1 MNISSAKAFLA
12 VVSTKSI
19 SSAAEMLYLSQSTV
33 SFQLKTLEEDI
44 GVKLI
49 ERKKGHRQIEIT
61 PKGLECIPIAERFVQ
76 VWNEAHEL
84 QNKNTDILTISSVDS
99 LNNYAFSAFYEQ
111 LLFGDSPMRLKV
123 FTHQT
128 SEIFEHVDNRTADVG
143 FVLSQRKYQNIIAK
157 PIFRE
162 KLVLAQLKDEE
173 PKHNYI
179 LQASDLD
186 FSSEILFDWG
196 PEFSQW
202 HDARCPHDVR
212 SILQVDTI
220 GMLMHYLR
228 KKYWTIL
235 PSSIVES
242 LKKDY
247 PIYGF
252 EIDEGPPD
260 RICYKLTH
268 RFPKP
273 SQVATIQSFE
283 KQLEEYL
290 LKNKYVFDYE

>member
-1 MNISSAKAFLA
+1 MDISSAKVFLA

-19 SSAAEMLYLSQSTV
+19 SRAAEMLYLSQSTI
-33 SFQLKTLEEDI
+33 SFQLKSLEAEI

-49 ERKKGHRQIEIT
+49 ERRRGHRQVEIT
-61 PKGLECIPIAERFVQ
+61 PKGSEFISIAERFVQ

-84 QNKNTDILTISSVDS
+84 QNKNTDNLVISSVDS

-111 LLFGDSPMRLKV
+111 LLFGENPMRLKV

-128 SEIFEHVDNRTADVG
+128 PEIFEQVDNRMADVG
-143 FVLSQRKYQNIIAK
+143 FVLSQRKYQNVIAK
-157 PIFRE
+157 SIFRE
-162 KLVLAQLKDEE
+162 KLVFAQLKDKKPDENC
-173 PKHNYI
+173 KFH
-179 LQASDLD
+179 ASDLD
-186 FSSEILFDWG
+186 FNMEILFDWG

-202 HDARCPHDVR
+202 HSAWCRHDIH

-228 KKYWTIL
+228 NNYWAIL
-235 PSSIVES
+235 PSSIVKS
-242 LKKDY
+242 LQKNY

-260 RICYKLTH
+260 RTCYKLTH

-273 SQVATIQSFE
+273 SKVSAIESFE

-290 LKNKYVFDYE
+290 LKNKVDFN